1 MKTISTPLAIL
12 SAVLTMS
19 GCSGQ
24 EEEAP
29 PAQVMPTGSVVV
41 LGIDGLDRVL
51 LERLAR
57 EGQLPSFAR
66 VMGEGVVVDM
76 RVSQPILSPRIWT
89 SIASGYAPEVHGVL
103 DWVRPDGKPYRAGD
117 VRVER
122 VWDAASA
129 AGKTVLVSGWLMTT
143 PVTEIR
149 GVMLSDE
156 IVIRGSLDMYL
167 DPNFKPRR
175 DPSVLDGWLAWPKSQ
190 LAQAENWT
198 PGSAWLRSQTLGYQ
212 VEAYGAGLH
221 PLARDETHAR
231 SLEALGPT
239 LPADLSMVYL
249 SGADQISHQFWP
261 FVDPRGVAAMQAD
274 PGLRQR
280 SATQLL
286 QMHAGKRRVPL
297 SDGPTSQADIDTG
310 ARWIV
315 DYYRYLDQVLARVLI
330 RLEKTESTLLICS
343 DHGFQVGDR
352 PVPLFAD
359 HRNPALL
366 IGWGALVRPGARPRA
381 EVTMLD
387 IAPTL
392 YAMLGIPAASD
403 MRGRM
408 LDDLFALQALPP
420 IPSRVRVVAGAV
432 PGAPADHPRRSQL
445 EALGY
450 IDGDGAPIPQPGS
463 P

>member
-1 MKTISTPLAIL
+1 MKMTSRLLAIL
-12 SAVLTMS
+12 SVLLPLS
-19 GCSGQ
+19 GCSWQ
-24 EEEAP
+24 EEWAP
-29 PAQVMPTGSVVV
+29 PAEALPRGSVVV

-51 LERLAR
+51 LERLVR
-57 EGQLPSFAR
+57 EGELPNFAR
-66 VMGEGVVVDM
+66 VMGEGVVADM

-89 SIASGYAPEVHGVL
+89 SIASGYGPEVHGVL
-103 DWVRPDGKPYRAGD
+103 DWVRPGGQPYRAGD
-117 VRVER
+117 VKVER

-143 PVTEIR
+143 PVTELN

-156 IVIRGSLDMYL
+156 IVLRGSLDM
-167 DPNFKPRR
+167 DPNMKPRR
-175 DPSVLDGWLAWPKSQ
+175 DPAVVDGWLAWPKSQ
-190 LAQAENWT
+190 LGRAEDWT
-198 PGSAWLRSQTLGYQ
+198 PGRAWLRSQALGYQ
-212 VEAYGAGLH
+212 VEAYGAALH
-221 PLARDETHAR
+221 PLARDETHVR
-231 SLEALGPT
+231 SLEVLGPA

-249 SGADQISHQFWP
+249 SGADQLSHQFWP
-261 FVDPRGVAAMQAD
+261 FVDPRGVAAMKAD

-286 QMHAGKRRVPL
+286 GLHAGTRRVPL
-297 SDGPTSQADIDTG
+297 SDGPTTQANLDTG

-315 DYYRYLDQVLARVLI
+315 DYYGYLDQVLGRVLA
-330 RLEKTESTLLICS
+330 RLDKTQTTLLICS
-343 DHGFQVGDR
+343 DHGFRVGDR

-359 HRNPALL
+359 HRSPALL
-366 IGWGALVRPGARPRA
+366 IGWGAQVRPGARARA

-403 MRGRM
+403 MRGR
-408 LDDLFALQALPP
+408 LLNDLFDLQAQPP
-420 IPSRVRVVAGAV
+420 VPSRVRAVAGAV

-450 IDGDGAPIPQPGS
+450 IDGQGIPIPQPGS
-463 P
+463 R